1 MFESLTR
8 KCKWL
13 DQRTHQ
19 EICLTRSRRRSTKRK
34 AKIENSETVPA
45 VKNKAPCSVRE
56 QAWFG
61 SMPVLEEEEAKTM
74 ATSLCTSP
82 TITWSPWRWSFS
94 KHTKWRTRE
103 RRRKSIDQNSR
114 LFLFYRAFYLS
125 FRYYELGSTLRT
137 GSNHSCAIVLRLSRA

>member
-1 MFESLTR
+1 MTISFIHGWIHAWTCSRKQQMHNSWIFTVFSDMANHSFNFFVSLSINDW
-8 KCKWL
+8 KEKNSSGVSQFWK
-13 DQRTHQ
+13 
-19 EICLTRSRRRSTKRK
+19 KRK
-34 AKIENSETVPA
+34 QWS
-45 VKNKAPCSVRE
+45 
-56 QAWFG
+56 
-61 SMPVLEEEEAKTM
+61 
-74 ATSLCTSP
+74 TSP

-137 GSNHSCAIVLRLSRA
+137 GNNHSCAIVLRLSRA